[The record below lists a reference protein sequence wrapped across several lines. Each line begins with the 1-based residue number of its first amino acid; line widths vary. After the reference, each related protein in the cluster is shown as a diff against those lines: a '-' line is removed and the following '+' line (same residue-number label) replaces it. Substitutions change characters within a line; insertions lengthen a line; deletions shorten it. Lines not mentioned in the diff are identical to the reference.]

1 MYVPNAD
8 FFQLGDLD
16 CAEDS
21 ARGQGTGGE
30 GFFPAVASLFWSV
43 ERESNSVSCRSGNG
57 AVAGHAAGYRSDM
70 KVMNM
75 VF

>member
-30 GFFPAVASLFWSV
+30 GFFQQLHRCFGLL
-43 ERESNSVSCRSGNG
+43 SGNRILFR
-57 AVAGHAAGYRSDM
+57 AEV
-70 KVMNM
+70 VMAPLQAM
-75 VF
+75 LLATART